1 MLHRQ
6 QTHQR
11 PMLLPTR
18 IHVLPA
24 DSRQR
29 VRPDQDLQRVCR
41 LLCDLHSRRP
51 TLRQLC
57 RAELPRWHHHDRTD
71 DYRRADYDYGSP
83 DDNRRADLAEDN
95 DERTDDNDERTDDN
109 DQRTDENNESTDDDE
124 LADDDGGT
132 RRQHYCSA
140 DEDNDQRTDDDDECT
155 EDNDQ
160 RTDEN
165 DESTD
170 DDDELADDDGGTRRQ
185 HYCSADDHAAACA
198 ITACAITADVV
209 TAGSRP
215 DTGSFRPPRH
225 CGDRGA
231 GWAGRRRRD
240 LRDIWVAAPT
250 AV

>member
-1 MLHRQ
+1 
-6 QTHQR
+6 
-11 PMLLPTR
+11 
-18 IHVLPA
+18 
-24 DSRQR
+24 
-29 VRPDQDLQRVCR
+29 
-41 LLCDLHSRRP
+41 
-51 TLRQLC
+51 
-57 RAELPRWHHHDRTD
+57 LPRWHHHDRTD

-95 DERTDDNDERTDDN
+95 DERTDDND
-109 DQRTDENNESTDDDE
+109 QRTDED
-124 LADDDGGT
+124 
-132 RRQHYCSA
+132 
-140 DEDNDQRTDDDDECT
+140 
-155 EDNDQ
+155 
-160 RTDEN
+160 

-198 ITACAITADVV
+198 ITARAITADAV

-215 DTGSFRPPRH
+215 DTGSFRPRRH

-240 LRDIWVAAPT
+240 LRDVWVAAPT